1 MARLPQRTSLRVH
14 IQLGSLFSLLCLC
27 TSLLSPSGMTTMAET
42 QELVCLQLR
51 GGVLG
56 LQPLP
61 SSYSQAPKLLQL
73 PLHYVNRMKGKLFP
87 LPLS

>member
-1 MARLPQRTSLRVH
+1 
-14 IQLGSLFSLLCLC
+14 
-27 TSLLSPSGMTTMAET
+27 MAET